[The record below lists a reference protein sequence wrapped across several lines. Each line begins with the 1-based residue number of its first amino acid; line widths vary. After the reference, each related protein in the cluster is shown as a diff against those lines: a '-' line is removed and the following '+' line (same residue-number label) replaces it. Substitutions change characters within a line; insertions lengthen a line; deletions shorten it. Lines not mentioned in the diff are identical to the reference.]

1 MGNTFGFFNFRFALT
16 KVVVLVTFVFFSDAC
31 SPKVTQMD
39 PPLKPVGDF
48 SASGTTL
55 IPDHWWTS
63 FNDPQLNALMD
74 TALAG
79 NFDLAASWEQYLA
92 ARAVAKRQSSFLL
105 PDLEA
110 SVQNALRR
118 PEPDFAGGE
127 NFQQGLSAS
136 YEVDVWGRIR
146 SSVQAEQF
154 RAEANLWDYQAMA
167 MSLSAEIA
175 TVWYRWIA
183 ANRQLTLI
191 QEQIQTNEDIIKLIK
206 ARFGSGQI
214 RAVDILR
221 QTQLLEATRDQKI
234 LIESNLATLQNQ
246 LTVLIGQTP
255 QEQWPFSAR
264 SLPELPA
271 LPATGLPLE
280 LVRRRPDIQRA
291 HHFLLAADREMA
303 SAVSSRYPRLSF
315 STAVQF
321 RSNNFD
327 GLFQDWAYSLAGNL
341 VAPLFYGGRLQAE
354 VDRTEAVKQQRLY
367 EYGQTVLV
375 AFREV
380 EDALVLERKQ
390 LERLEIM
397 NRQVDLAK
405 KTYEQLKV
413 SFLNGLS
420 NYLDVLLALDQEQQ
434 LRREQIDLES
444 ELLEIRIGLYR
455 ALAGGL
461 ETPKMIQQ

>member
-1 MGNTFGFFNFRFALT
+1 MGNTFGFYNFKFAVT
-16 KVVVLVTFVFFSDAC
+16 KMILLVSHVFFVAGC
-31 SPKVTQMD
+31 SPKVTQID
-39 PPLKPVGDF
+39 SPAEPVGDF
-48 SASGTTL
+48 SASGTEV
-55 IPDHWWTS
+55 IPDQWWTS
-63 FNDPQLNALMD
+63 FNDSQLNALME
-74 TALAG
+74 TALEG

-136 YEVDVWGRIR
+136 YEVDLWGRIR

-154 RAEANLWDYQAMA
+154 RAEATLWDYQAMA

-175 TVWYRWIA
+175 LTWYQWLA
-183 ANRQLTLI
+183 ANNQFRLI
-191 QEQIQTNEDIIKLIK
+191 QKQIQTNEDIIKLIK

-221 QTQLLEATRDQKI
+221 QTQLLEATRDQKL
-234 LIESNLATLQNQ
+234 LIESNLATLENQ
-246 LTVLIGQTP
+246 LAVLIGQAP
-255 QEQWPFSAR
+255 QEKWLFSTEGLPK
-264 SLPELPA
+264 LPE

-291 HHFLLAADREMA
+291 HSFLLAADREMA
-303 SAVSSRYPRLSF
+303 AAVTSKYPRLSF

-327 GLFQDWAYSLAGNL
+327 GLFRDWAYSLAGNL

-354 VDRTEAVKQQRLY
+354 VDRTGAVKQQRLY

-390 LERLEIM
+390 SERLEIM
-397 NRQVDLAK
+397 KRRLDLAK
-405 KTYEQLKV
+405 KTYEQLKI
-413 SFLNGLS
+413 SFLNGLN

-434 LRREQIDLES
+434 LRRELIDSEL

-455 ALAGGL
+455 ALAGGFQ
-461 ETPKMIQQ
+461 TPKIVQQ